1 MKFKPVEE
9 QLEIIKR
16 GAVELISEKELTKKL
31 QKSYET
37 GKPLVIKAGFDPSA
51 PDIHLGHTV
60 LLRKLKQFQDLGHEI
75 KFLIGDFTG
84 MIGDP
89 TGKSEV
95 RKQLTREEVDKNAK
109 TYQMQVSKVLKKDIN
124 PVFNSHWF
132 EKFTPYEFLRLSAH
146 LTVAQMLARE
156 DFKQRYSKGQDI
168 SILEFMYPLLQG
180 YDSVE
185 LKADVELGG
194 TDQKFNLLVGRQ
206 MQKDCNVPQQC
217 VLMMPLLEGLDGV
230 QKMSK
235 SLDNYVGID
244 EPADVMYAKLLSISD
259 ELMYRYYELLSDV
272 PLTDI
277 KKYKSDIALGSL
289 HPKKCKE
296 NLALLITKDYY
307 STDIARKAAEIFNS
321 RHSNGADLNAAENF
335 EDKKIPKNEW
345 KDGKLWICKIITL
358 AGAAA
363 STSEARRLIKQ
374 NAVKLAGKTVTDMNL
389 ELPCPT
395 AEGSADAYLIKI
407 GKKQFIRIIAD
418 D

>member
-1 MKFKPVEE
+1 MKFKPVKE
-9 QLEIIKR
+9 QLETIKR

-60 LLRKLKQFQDLGHEI
+60 LLRKLKQFQDFGHEI

-89 TGKSEV
+89 TGKSEI
-95 RKQLTREEVDKNAK
+95 RKQLTREEVIENGK
-109 TYQMQVSKVLKKDIN
+109 TYQVQVSKVLKKEIK

-132 EKFTPYEFLRLSAH
+132 EKFTPYEFLRLSAR

-156 DFKQRYSKGQDI
+156 DFKQRYTKGQDI

-185 LKADVELGG
+185 LKADLELGG

-206 MQKDCNVPQQC
+206 MQKDCGVPQQC

-235 SLDNYVGID
+235 SLNNYVSIN
-244 EPADVMYAKLLSISD
+244 EPADVMYAKLMSISD
-259 ELMYRYYELLSDV
+259 SLMYRYYELLTDV
-272 PLTDI
+272 PLPEI
-277 KKYKSDIALGSL
+277 KKYKSNIDSGIL

-296 NLALLITKDYY
+296 NLALEITRCYYHKD
-307 STDIARKAAEIFNS
+307 DAQKAAQTFNS
-321 RHSNGADLNAAENF
+321 RFSGGTNWDDTDNF
-335 EDKKIPKNEW
+335 ERVSLDRSQWAE
-345 KDGKLWICKIITL
+345 GKLWVCRMITL
-358 AGAAA
+358 IGACK
-363 STSEARRLIKQ
+363 SNSDARRLIQQK
-374 NAVKLAGKTVTDMNL
+374 AVMLNGKTITDANL
-389 ELPCPT
+389 ELPVP
-395 AEGSADAYLIKI
+395 EKEYLLKV
-407 GKKQFIRIIAD
+407 GKKKFVRILVD
-418 D
+418 G